1 MTENK
6 YIGYSVEDLLH
17 DQEFVVTVKKI
28 SETEEWEHFLAKHIE
43 SKNNITQARKIIQLF
58 QTNEGKLS
66 DERKYMLWENITNF
80 KTERS
85 RKSFSVVL
93 KTFAKVAASILI
105 IISIGSLIYQQ
116 LKPVSSQYQFSSS
129 KSDLKSDN
137 PLLVLSNGNTVE
149 LGKAESKIK
158 VLKGQDA
165 IQINNDQIVEN
176 QISSNEASNKIKYN
190 EVIIPY
196 GKKSKLILE
205 DGTVVWL
212 NAGSRLAFPQKFN
225 GKKRE
230 VFLEGEAYFEVA
242 NNNLQPFIVSTEEI
256 NIEVLGTKFNVSAYK
271 TDNFNE
277 TVLLEGKVNLRKKN
291 KIFGDDIFLLPNQ
304 KATYDQSGKDF
315 LLKQELN
322 PERYIA
328 WIEGWY
334 EFSNENLQQVLKKL
348 ERYYNVSFEYDQ
360 NSIAGLLPI
369 SGKLDLKDS
378 LDEVMIVLSRVT
390 KFEYKIFK
398 NSVVIENGIKQ
409 LPMMN

>member
-1 MTENK
+1 
-6 YIGYSVEDLLH
+6 
-17 DQEFVVTVKKI
+17 
-28 SETEEWEHFLAKHIE
+28 
-43 SKNNITQARKIIQLF
+43 
-58 QTNEGKLS
+58 
-66 DERKYMLWENITNF
+66 
-80 KTERS
+80 
-85 RKSFSVVL
+85 
-93 KTFAKVAASILI
+93 
-105 IISIGSLIYQQ
+105 
-116 LKPVSSQYQFSSS
+116 
-129 KSDLKSDN
+129 
-137 PLLVLSNGNTVE
+137 LVLSNGNTVE

-291 KIFGDDIFLLPNQ
+291 KIFGDDICLLPNQ
-304 KATYDQSGKDF
+304 KATCDQSGKDF